1 MPPFDRLQTTAAPSA
16 GVAMTLSH
24 AFTSPVTVGSEL
36 LVVVMANVA
45 PFALTVTDNRANSY
59 TTIATFGPGSNPPQ
73 MMSVWRC
80 PHAFAGATTV
90 TVTAS
95 IACAFVVHLF
105 EFVGPLGLPVE
116 IDEASGTSVDGF
128 REDRYWPVPGD
139 GASYFA
145 LVLGLAVNAS
155 NLTLWGTAL
164 TAQNQPDDL
173 VVVHDPPPPISLI
186 ITISAQH
193 SGPTG
198 AVSTVG
204 ASLLVVAI
212 LYVEGPT
219 LVITDSKSNA
229 WTPLTAYGAP
239 GTVRMRFWYCLNP
252 TVGYGHTFTVSGVS
266 TPIIIFGFAN
276 VVAYQTENGTGHSG
290 ATTSPQAT
298 GSVTPAADG
307 ALILTGLT
315 SLGEY
320 YDVGPPVTGADVV
333 DPPVFPLTG
342 GNSDGVQG
350 SVGFYVQPTAA
361 PINTVWSWAE
371 DRTDVAM
378 TTAVFLPVNYA
389 VPGPTG
395 DPETYRTKTANPTSL
410 AP

>member
-16 GVAMTLSH
+16 GVTMALSH

-45 PFALTVTDNRANSY
+45 PFSLTVTDNRANSY
-59 TTIATFGPGSNPPQ
+59 TTIATFGPGSSPPQ

-80 PHAFAGATTV
+80 AHAFAGATTV

-95 IACAFVVHLF
+95 VACAFVVHLF

-116 IDEASGTSVDGF
+116 IDEASGTSPDGF

-164 TAQNQPDDL
+164 TEQNQPDDV
-173 VVVHDPPPPISLI
+173 VVVHDPPPPITLV
-186 ITISAQH
+186 ITISQAN
-193 SGPTG
+193 SGPTPPIDTT
-198 AVSTVG
+198 AST
-204 ASLLVVAI
+204 LLVVAVP
-212 LYVEGPT
+212 YVDGPT

-239 GTVRMRFWYCLNP
+239 GTVRMRFYYSLNP
-252 TVGYGHTFTVSGVS
+252 TVGYGHSFSVSGAL
-266 TPIIIFGFAN
+266 TPIIMFGFAG
-276 VVAYQTENGTGHSG
+276 VVAYQTENGTGTSG

-307 ALILTGLT
+307 ALILTGMT
-315 SLGEY
+315 SLGEWGEGM
-320 YDVGPPVTGADVV
+320 DFIAPD
-333 DPPVFPLTG
+333 VFPITQG
-342 GNSDGVQG
+342 ISNGVQG
-350 SVGFYVQPTAA
+350 SIGWYIQPTAA
-361 PINTVWSWAE
+361 PINPLWSWGEA
-371 DRTDVAM
+371 RTDLAL

-389 VPGPTG
+389 VP
-395 DPETYRTKTANPTSL
+395 ETYRTKTANPTTL

>member
-16 GVAMTLSH
+16 GVTMALSH
-24 AFTSPVTVGSEL
+24 AFTSPVTVGSSL
-36 LVVVMANVA
+36 LVAVMANVA
-45 PFALTVTDNRANSY
+45 PFTLTVTDDRGNAY
-59 TTIATFGPGSNPPQ
+59 TNIATFGPGSSPPQ

-95 IACAFVVHLF
+95 VACAFVVHLF

-116 IDEASGTSVDGF
+116 TDEASGTSVDGF

-164 TAQNQPDDL
+164 TEQNQPDDV
-173 VVVHDPPPPISLI
+173 VVVHDPPPPITLV
-186 ITISAQH
+186 ITLPDAE
-193 SGPTG
+193 SGPT
-198 AVSTVG
+198 APISTVG
-204 ASLLVVAI
+204 ATLIVVGVP
-212 LYVEGPT
+212 YVDGPT
-219 LVITDSKSNA
+219 LVVTDSKSNL

-239 GTVRMRFWYCLNP
+239 GTVRMRLYYCLNP
-252 TVGYGHTFTVSGVS
+252 TVGYGHSFSLSGTL
-266 TPIIIFGFAN
+266 TPLIVMAFAG
-276 VVAYQTENGTGHSG
+276 VVAYQEENGTGHSG
-290 ATTSPQAT
+290 PTTSPQAT

-307 ALILTGLT
+307 ALILTGMT

-320 YDVGPPVTGADVV
+320 GPEGEDFITPA
-333 DPPVFPLTG
+333 VFEITAG
-342 GNSDGVQG
+342 IAHGVNG
-350 SVGFYVQPTAA
+350 SIGWYIQPTAA
-361 PINTVWSWAE
+361 PINPLWSWGEA
-371 DRTDVAM
+371 RTDLAL

-389 VPGPTG
+389 VP
-395 DPETYRTKTANPTSL
+395 ETYRTKTANPTTL